1 MSDKIVQTT
10 AQIVSAS
17 TPTYSTK
24 ITQVV
29 TPVIAAVA
37 NTQTLLT
44 TAVTDIKVV
53 ANVINMGEESLPNP
67 SLFQR
72 LDDFYTAPDRVTLRF
87 NKRPR
92 ELINSIDLPR
102 KRAGKTLLET
112 PVAGDTDRSSRVN
125 KSRSSLADAS
135 DTQRISTSKIKFSST
150 TNTEQFN
157 KTSGKLLPETETVTD
172 QKRLNIGK
180 VLPETANTSI
190 LFSRTVVFN
199 RLVLDI
205 VDATDDF
212 LGLANIDDDQIASVG
227 KKLID
232 YTANFEQL
240 VKSYNKQIREISPAI
255 DQARFKFNKQLRDT
269 ETTAD
274 VVRLQVAKTIV
285 ETDNAIDQA
294 RLQVTKPLRE
304 TTNTGSFFSRTVG
317 FSRTLPET
325 TTATQQ
331 KFISVTKILTETE
344 AAVDQARLRVTKN
357 IRDTETVVDVARL
370 QFTKPLSE
378 TDSATDQ
385 IRLQFNK
392 PVNETVINNTL
403 FSRTVAFNRL
413 VLDSV
418 DATDDFFGLANIDD
432 DQIAFVGKTLVDY
445 TAGLEQLAKSYSK
458 QLSETDTVTDVAR
471 LQPIKTLIETETT
484 TDVARL
490 QVTKTIVETDNA
502 IDQARL
508 QVTKPLRETSST
520 SERFS
525 LMAQNVKTEII
536 SSLDLISFFKFAN
549 RFFDETFV
557 TNDSGFINNQN
568 YTAGA
573 YTAAGYVGTNTNFS

>member
-17 TPTYSTK
+17 TPTYTTK

-29 TPVIAAVA
+29 TPVIAAGA
-37 NTQTLLT
+37 NTQTLLA
-44 TAVTDIKVV
+44 TAVVNIKVV
-53 ANVINMGEESLPNP
+53 ANVINMGEESIPNP

-87 NKRPR
+87 NKRPQ
-92 ELINSIDLPR
+92 ELINSIDIPR
-102 KRAGKTLLET
+102 KRAGKTLRET
-112 PVAGDTDRSSRVN
+112 PVAGDTNRSSRVN

-180 VLPETANTSI
+180 VLPETANTSV

-255 DQARFKFNKQLRDT
+255 DQVRFNFDKQLRDT
-269 ETTAD
+269 ETTTD

-285 ETDNAIDQA
+285 ETETATDQA

-304 TTNTGSFFSRTVG
+304 NTNTGSFFSRTVG

-331 KFISVTKILTETE
+331 KFISVTKILTETDN
-344 AAVDQARLRVTKN
+344 AVDQARLLVTKN
-357 IRDTETVVDVARL
+357 ISDTETVVDQARL

-378 TDSATDQ
+378 TDNATDQ

-445 TAGLEQLAKSYSK
+445 AAGLEQFAKNYIK
-458 QLSETDTVTDVAR
+458 QLSETDTATDVAR
-471 LQPIKTLIETETT
+471 LQTTKAFRNTETA

-502 IDQARL
+502 TDQARL

-525 LMAQNVKTEII
+525 LRAQNVKTEII

-568 YTAGA
+568 YTASA
-573 YTAAGYVGTNTNFS
+573 YTTAGYVGTNTNFS